1 MYVIMS
7 THFKSDLEN
16 PLRKMF
22 PEEWLRETA
31 RETGLIKRERKIDPT
46 IIFWVLT
53 LSFGVRLQRTLA
65 SLKRQYEK
73 EAKTKLSDSSWYYR
87 FTPELVEFLHQCVI
101 HGIEELAKEPGRNL
115 SKKLER
121 FEDVLIQDSTI
132 VRLHSSLAEKFPA
145 ARTRK
150 VAAGVKVGVLVSAV
164 ANGPKTV
171 ALYAEKTAEIKTL
184 KMGSWIKDRILL
196 VDLGF
201 YKTQLFARVEE
212 NGGYFVSRIRK
223 NMDPVIVSIEE
234 GVPKTKR
241 NEFIGK
247 TLNECIEK
255 LSGKDI
261 DAIVKIAFKRRAY
274 NGKQKND
281 EMKARL
287 VAVYNEEEEKYH
299 IYITNIQKDVLNAK
313 DIAKL
318 YGARWDIELL
328 FKELKSKYA
337 LDVLET
343 KNVQAIEALIWTAI
357 LTLIVS
363 RRIYNL
369 VRNSSSN
376 PEKMVRYTQLRWST
390 IFAENASDLLTVI
403 LKDCGIERTFETVMS
418 VYDSQALDPHV
429 NRERFRDEWFE
440 YVKIGKIEKQ

>member
-1 MYVIMS
+1 MD
-7 THFKSDLEN
+7 TEFKSSIEN

-46 IIFWVLT
+46 IMFWVLT

-73 EAKTKLSDSSWYYR
+73 EANTKLSDSSWYYR

-115 SKKLER
+115 KQKLVR
-121 FEDVLIQDSTI
+121 FQDVLIQDSTI

-145 ARTRK
+145 ARARK
-150 VAAGVKVGVLVSAV
+150 VAAGVKVSVLVSAV

-184 KMGSWIKDRILL
+184 KIGPWIKDRILL

-201 YKTQLFARVEE
+201 YKTQLFTRVME

-223 NMDPVIVSIEE
+223 NMDPVVVSIEE

-241 NEFIGK
+241 EGFIGK
-247 TLNECIEK
+247 TINECIEQ
-255 LSGKDI
+255 LSGKDA

-274 NGKQKND
+274 KGKQKKD
-281 EMKARL
+281 EMKVRL
-287 VAVYNEEEEKYH
+287 VAVYNEEEEKHH

-343 KNVQAIEALIWTAI
+343 KNVQVIEALIWTAM

-440 YVKIGKIEKQ
+440 

>member
-1 MYVIMS
+1 MS
-7 THFKSDLEN
+7 TLLKSAFKD

-22 PEEWLRETA
+22 PEELLRKTA
-31 RETGLIKRERKIDPT
+31 KETGLIKRERKIDPT

-53 LSFGVRLQRTLA
+53 LGFGVRLQRTLA
-65 SLKRQYEK
+65 SLKRQYEI
-73 EAKTKLSDSSWYYR
+73 EAKTTLSDSSWYYR

-115 SKKLER
+115 SQKLER
-121 FEDVLIQDSTI
+121 FQDVLIQDSTI
-132 VRLHSSLAEKFPA
+132 VRLHSSLAEHFPA
-145 ARTRK
+145 ARTRTI
-150 VAAGVKVGVLVSAV
+150 AAGVKVSVLVSAI

-184 KMGSWIKDRILL
+184 KIGPWIKDRILL

-201 YKTQLFARVEE
+201 YKTQMFARVIE
-212 NGGYFVSRIRK
+212 NGGFFVSRIKK
-223 NMDPVIVSIEE
+223 NMDPLIVSIEE
-234 GVPKTKR
+234 GMPKKKR
-241 NEFIGK
+241 KEFIGK
-247 TLNECIEK
+247 TVNECLTK
-255 LSGKDI
+255 LPGKNI
-261 DAIVKIAFKRRAY
+261 DVIVKIAFKRRAY
-274 NGKQKND
+274 KGKQKQD
-281 EMKARL
+281 EMKVRL
-287 VAVYNEEEEKYH
+287 VAVYNEDEEKYH
-299 IYITNIQKDVLNAK
+299 IYITNIRKDILDAE

-343 KNVQAIEALIWTAI
+343 KNVQVIEALIWTAI

-369 VRNSSSN
+369 VRNSVSN
-376 PEKMVRYTQLRWST
+376 PEIMVRYTQLRWST
-390 IFAENASDLLTVI
+390 IFAEIASDLLAVM
-403 LKDCGIERTFETVMS
+403 LKEFGIERTIETVMS
-418 VYDSQALDPHV
+418 IYVSQALDPHV

-440 YVKIGKIEKQ
+440 

>member
-1 MYVIMS
+1 MS
-7 THFKSDLEN
+7 TDSKSSLEN
-16 PLRKMF
+16 PLRRMF
-22 PEEWLRETA
+22 PEEWLRKTA

-73 EAKTKLSDSSWYYR
+73 EANTTLSDSSWYYR
-87 FTPELVEFLHQCVI
+87 FTPELVEFLHLCVI

-115 SKKLER
+115 SKKLES
-121 FEDVLIQDSTI
+121 FKDVLIQDSTI
-132 VRLHSSLAEKFPA
+132 VRLHSSLSEQFPA

-150 VAAGVKVGVLVSAV
+150 VAAGVKIGILVSAI

-171 ALYAEKTAEIKTL
+171 ALYPEKTAEIKTL
-184 KMGSWIKDRILL
+184 KLGPWIRDRILL

-201 YKTQLFARVEE
+201 YKTQLFARVTK
-212 NGGYFVSRIRK
+212 NGGYFVSRIKK
-223 NMDPVIVSIEE
+223 NMNPLIVSIEE
-234 GVPKTKR
+234 GVPKSKR
-241 NEFIGK
+241 EGFIGK
-247 TLNECIEK
+247 TVNEFIEQ
-255 LSGKDI
+255 LSGKDV
-261 DAIVKIAFKRRAY
+261 DVIVKIAFKRRAY
-274 NGKQKND
+274 KRKQKND
-281 EMKARL
+281 EMKVRL
-287 VAVYNEEEEKYH
+287 VAVYNEDEEKYH
-299 IYITNIQKDVLNAK
+299 IYITNIQRDVLNVK

-343 KNVQAIEALIWTAI
+343 KNVQVIEALIWTAM

-363 RRIYNL
+363 RRIHNL
-369 VRNSSSN
+369 VRNSSLN

-440 YVKIGKIEKQ
+440 

>member
-1 MYVIMS
+1 
-7 THFKSDLEN
+7 
-16 PLRKMF
+16 MF

-46 IIFWVLT
+46 IMFWVLT

-65 SLKRQYEK
+65 SLKREYEK

-115 SKKLER
+115 TKKLDL
-121 FEDVLIQDSTI
+121 FNDVLIQDSTI
-132 VRLHSSLAEKFPA
+132 VRLHSSLADKFPA

-150 VAAGVKVGVLVSAV
+150 VAAGVKVSILVSAI

-184 KMGSWIKDRILL
+184 KIGPWIKDRILL

-201 YKTQLFARVEE
+201 YKTQLFARVMES
-212 NGGYFVSRIRK
+212 GGYFVSRIRK
-223 NMDPVIVSIEE
+223 NMDPIIVSIEE
-234 GVPKTKR
+234 GVPNSER
-241 NEFIGK
+241 EGFIGK
-247 TLNECIEK
+247 TVNECIEQ
-255 LSGKDI
+255 LPGKNI
-261 DAIVKIAFKRRAY
+261 DAIVKISFKRRAY
-274 NGKQKND
+274 KGKQKND
-281 EMKARL
+281 EMKVRL
-287 VAVYNEEEEKYH
+287 VAVYNEDEEKHH
-299 IYITNIQKDVLNAK
+299 IYITNILKDVLNAN

-343 KNVQAIEALIWTAI
+343 KNVQVIEALIWTAM

-363 RRIYNL
+363 RKLYL
-369 VRNSSSN
+369 FVRDSSSN

-390 IFAENASDLLTVI
+390 IFAENASDLLTVV
-403 LKDCGIERTFETVMS
+403 LKDCGIERTFETVMG

-429 NRERFRDEWFE
+429 NRERFREEWFE
-440 YVKIGKIEKQ
+440 

>member
-1 MYVIMS
+1 MD
-7 THFKSDLEN
+7 TEFKSSIEN

-73 EAKTKLSDSSWYYR
+73 EANTTLSDSSWYYR

-115 SKKLER
+115 SKKLEH
-121 FEDVLIQDSTI
+121 FKDVLIQDSTI
-132 VRLHSSLAEKFPA
+132 VRLHSSLAEQFPA
-145 ARTRK
+145 ARTRT
-150 VAAGVKVGVLVSAV
+150 VAAGVKVSVLVSAI

-184 KMGSWIKDRILL
+184 KIGPWIKDRILL

-201 YKTQLFARVEE
+201 YKTQLFARVAE

-241 NEFIGK
+241 EAFIGK
-247 TLNECIEK
+247 TVNECVEQ
-255 LSGKDI
+255 LSGKDV

-274 NGKQKND
+274 KGKQKND
-281 EMKARL
+281 EMKVRL
-287 VAVYNEEEEKYH
+287 VAVYNVEEEKYH
-299 IYITNIQKDVLNAK
+299 IYITNIQKDILNAK

-343 KNVQAIEALIWTAI
+343 KSVQVIEALIWTAI

-403 LKDCGIERTFETVMS
+403 LKDCGIEITFEIVMS
-418 VYDSQALDPHV
+418 VYNSQALDPHV
-429 NRERFRDEWFE
+429 NRERFRHEWFE
-440 YVKIGKIEKQ
+440 

>member
-1 MYVIMS
+1 MD
-7 THFKSDLEN
+7 TEFKSSIEN

-46 IIFWVLT
+46 IMFWVLT

-73 EAKTKLSDSSWYYR
+73 EANTKLSDSSWYYR

-115 SKKLER
+115 KQKLKH
-121 FEDVLIQDSTI
+121 FQDVLIQDSTI

-145 ARTRK
+145 TRARK
-150 VAAGVKVGVLVSAV
+150 VAAGVKVSVLVSAV

-184 KMGSWIKDRILL
+184 KIGPWIKDRILL

-201 YKTQLFARVEE
+201 YKTQLFARVME

-223 NMDPVIVSIEE
+223 NMDPVIVYIEE

-241 NEFIGK
+241 DGFIGK
-247 TLNECIEK
+247 TVNECIGQ
-255 LSGKDI
+255 LPGKDI

-274 NGKQKND
+274 KGKQKND
-281 EMKARL
+281 EMRVRL
-287 VAVYNEEEEKYH
+287 VAVYNEEEEKHH
-299 IYITNIQKDVLNAK
+299 IYITNIQKDVLNAN

-318 YGARWDIELL
+318 YVARWDIELL

-343 KNVQAIEALIWTAI
+343 KNVQVIEALIWTAM

-369 VRNSSSN
+369 VRNSSTN

-440 YVKIGKIEKQ
+440 